1 MSIYLQMQECPRWS
15 KCSAPLCPLDA
26 QSYKSTMTRYD
37 PTCSYMLEAVKRGA
51 EARFKERGL
60 EYLFA
65 QVVDAIPAF
74 CDRYGRIRR
83 SLERAMLSGSKM
95 SALKPEE
102 REHESL

>member
-15 KCSAPLCPLDA
+15 KCSAPLCPLDI
-26 QSYKSTMTRYD
+26 QSHRSTMTRHD

-60 EYLFA
+60 ESLFV

-74 CDRYGRIRR
+74 CYRYGRIRR

-95 SALKPEE
+95 TAFKAEE
-102 REHESL
+102 REHGSL